1 MTDDELREKIK
12 KSSLNGGYATEICR
26 KCGSFWTDP
35 KGRTDTAKI
44 RDKCRECFD
53 RE

>member
-1 MTDDELREKIK
+1 MNDTELREKIK
-12 KSSLNGGYATEICR
+12 KNPLNGGYATEICR
-26 KCGSFWTDP
+26 GCGRFWTAPD
-35 KGRTDTAKI
+35 GRTDTAKI